1 MIKKIIPAF
10 LFLTILTI
18 SCNKTSDATDGKY
31 IQWSGENEVANAM
44 VGKGIFHFLN
54 IEREK
59 AYSFFAGSLEV
70 DSTLFASHVVL
81 AWLTPN
87 GEADEMHKSK
97 ARELVKGKNENS
109 NLMVSLLDINLPAG
123 EERRAKRHEIWS
135 KMHEIEPDGRFI
147 HYYYAITK
155 PTSQERIDE
164 LEVLLDNNKNSGS
177 WYAHILNMLGY
188 LHYGEDEKASA
199 KSYFDKYLE
208 AYPEGY
214 NPPDSMGEF
223 YFNEKEYETAL
234 KYYENA
240 LDKYPFSVP
249 ATNKVKEIN
258 ELLGN

>member
-1 MIKKIIPAF
+1 MKKLIPAI
-10 LFLTILTI
+10 LVVTVLTI
-18 SCNKTSDATDGKY
+18 SCNNTSDSTDGKY

-70 DSTLFASHVVL
+70 DSSLFASHVVL
-81 AWLTPN
+81 AWLTPE
-87 GEADEMHKSK
+87 GEVDEMHKSK
-97 ARELVKGKNENS
+97 ARELVKSKNENS
-109 NLMVSLLDINLPAG
+109 NLMVSLFDIDLPAG

-164 LEVLLDNNKNSGS
+164 LEVLLDNNKDSGS

>member
-1 MIKKIIPAF
+1 MKKIIPAF

-18 SCNKTSDATDGKY
+18 SCNKTSDSTDGKY

-44 VGKGIFHFLN
+44 VRKGVRHFNNAEL
-54 IEREK
+54 EQ
-59 AYSFFAGSLEV
+59 AYSYFAGSLEV

-81 AWLTPN
+81 AWLTPD

-135 KMHEIEPDGRFI
+135 KMHEIEPDGKFI
-147 HYYYAITK
+147 HFFYARTM
-155 PTSQERIDE
+155 PTARKRINE
-164 LEVLLDNNKNSGS
+164 MEVLLEENKETGRAYS
-177 WYAHILNMLGY
+177 HILNVLGY
-188 LHYGEDEKASA
+188 LHYAEDEKAIA

-234 KYYENA
+234 KYYEKA
-240 LDKYPFSVP
+240 LDKYPFSVS

-258 ELLGN
+258 ELLDN

>member
-1 MIKKIIPAF
+1 MKKLIPAI
-10 LFLTILTI
+10 LVVTVLTI
-18 SCNKTSDATDGKY
+18 SCNDTGGSTDGKY
-31 IQWSGENEVANAM
+31 IEWFGENEVANAM
-44 VGKGIFHFLN
+44 VSKGIFHFLN
-54 IEREK
+54 IEWEK
-59 AYSFFAGSLEV
+59 SYSFFTGSLEV
-70 DSTLFASHVVL
+70 DSSLFASHVVL
-81 AWLTPN
+81 AWLTPD
-87 GEADEMHKSK
+87 GETDEMHKSK
-97 ARELVKGKNENS
+97 ARKLVKGNNENS
-109 NLMVSLLDINLPAG
+109 NLMVSLFDIDLPAG

-223 YFNEKEYETAL
+223 YFNEKEYEAAL

-249 ATNKVKEIN
+249 ATNKVKEID

>member
-1 MIKKIIPAF
+1 MKKLIPAI
-10 LFLTILTI
+10 LVVTILTI
-18 SCNKTSDATDGKY
+18 SCNNTSDSTDGKY

-123 EERRAKRHEIWS
+123 KERRAKRHEIWS

-164 LEVLLDNNKNSGS
+164 LEVLLDNNKDSGS

-234 KYYENA
+234 KYYENTR
-240 LDKYPFSVP
+240 DKFPFSVS
-249 ATNKVKEIN
+249 ATNKIKEIN

>member
-109 NLMVSLLDINLPAG
+109 NLMVSLFDINLPAG

>member
-1 MIKKIIPAF
+1 
-10 LFLTILTI
+10 
-18 SCNKTSDATDGKY
+18 
-31 IQWSGENEVANAM
+31 
-44 VGKGIFHFLN
+44 
-54 IEREK
+54 
-59 AYSFFAGSLEV
+59 
-70 DSTLFASHVVL
+70 
-81 AWLTPN
+81 
-87 GEADEMHKSK
+87 MHKSK
-97 ARELVKGKNENS
+97 ARELVKSKNENS
-109 NLMVSLLDINLPAG
+109 NLMVSLFDIDLPAG

-147 HYYYAITK
+147 HYFYAITK

-188 LHYGEDEKASA
+188 LHYGEDKKASA

>member
-1 MIKKIIPAF
+1 MKKLIPAIF
-10 LFLTILTI
+10 VVTVLTI
-18 SCNKTSDATDGKY
+18 SCNNTNDSTDGKY

-59 AYSFFAGSLEV
+59 AYSFFTGSLEV
-70 DSTLFASHVVL
+70 DSSLFASHVVL
-81 AWLTPN
+81 AWLTPD

-109 NLMVSLLDINLPAG
+109 NLMVSLFDIDLPAG

-164 LEVLLDNNKNSGS
+164 LEVLLDNNKDSGS

>member
-1 MIKKIIPAF
+1 MKKLIPAI
-10 LFLTILTI
+10 LVVTVLTI
-18 SCNKTSDATDGKY
+18 SCNNTSDSTDGKY

-123 EERRAKRHEIWS
+123 KERRAKRHEIWS

-155 PTSQERIDE
+155 PTSQKRIDE

-234 KYYENA
+234 KYYENTR
-240 LDKYPFSVP
+240 DKFPFSVS
-249 ATNKVKEIN
+249 ATNKIKEIN

>member
-1 MIKKIIPAF
+1 MKKLIPAI
-10 LFLTILTI
+10 LVVTVLTI
-18 SCNKTSDATDGKY
+18 SCNNTSDSTDGKY

-87 GEADEMHKSK
+87 GEADEMYKSK

-123 EERRAKRHEIWS
+123 KERRAKRHEIWS

-164 LEVLLDNNKNSGS
+164 LEVLLDNNKDSGS

>member
-240 LDKYPFSVP
+240 LDKYPFSVS

>member
-1 MIKKIIPAF
+1 MNKLIPAI
-10 LFLTILTI
+10 LVVTVLTI
-18 SCNKTSDATDGKY
+18 SCNNTSDSTDGKY

-123 EERRAKRHEIWS
+123 EERRTKRHEIWS
-135 KMHEIEPDGRFI
+135 KMHEIEPDGQFI

-164 LEVLLDNNKNSGS
+164 VEVLLDNNKDSGS

>member
-1 MIKKIIPAF
+1 MKKLIPAI
-10 LFLTILTI
+10 LVITALTI
-18 SCNKTSDATDGKY
+18 SCNNTSDSTDGKY

-70 DSTLFASHVVL
+70 DSSLFASHVVL

-97 ARELVKGKNENS
+97 ARRLVKGKNENS

-164 LEVLLDNNKNSGS
+164 LKVLLDNNKNSGS

>member
-1 MIKKIIPAF
+1 MIKKITPAF

>member
-1 MIKKIIPAF
+1 MKKLIPAI
-10 LFLTILTI
+10 LVVTVLTI
-18 SCNKTSDATDGKY
+18 SCNNTSGSTDGKY
-31 IQWSGENEVANAM
+31 IEWFGENEVANAM
-44 VGKGIFHFLN
+44 VSKGIFHFLN
-54 IEREK
+54 IEWEK

-70 DSTLFASHVVL
+70 DSSLFASHVVL
-81 AWLTPN
+81 AWLTPD
-87 GEADEMHKSK
+87 GETDEMHKSK
-97 ARELVKGKNENS
+97 ARKLVKGNNENS
-109 NLMVSLLDINLPAG
+109 NLMVSLFDIDLPAG

-135 KMHEIEPDGRFI
+135 KMHEIEPDGWFI
-147 HYYYAITK
+147 HYYYATTK
-155 PTSQERIDE
+155 PTPNERIDE
-164 LEVLLDNNKNSGS
+164 LKVLLDKNKNSGAS
-177 WYAHILNMLGY
+177 YVHILNMLGY
-188 LHYGEDEKASA
+188 IHYGEDEKAAA

-223 YFNEKEYETAL
+223 YFNEKVYETAL